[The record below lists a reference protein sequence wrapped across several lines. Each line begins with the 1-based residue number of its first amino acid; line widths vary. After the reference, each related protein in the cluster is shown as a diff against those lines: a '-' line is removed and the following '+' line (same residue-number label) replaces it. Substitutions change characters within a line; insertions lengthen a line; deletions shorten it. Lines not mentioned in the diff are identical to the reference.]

1 LPPGPDFPARS
12 YPPGLTLTASSM
24 DPSAFGRLALPH
36 MDALFGTARRLTRSD
51 ADAKDLLQ
59 QTYLEAFRSVRT
71 LSEPERIR
79 PWMFRI
85 LRNVWAD
92 ETRRRYD
99 RPPLELLDP
108 SVRSGNLEEEVL
120 RAGFCDEVTDALAA
134 LPADFRWAVVLV
146 DIEGLSYDEAAVAMD
161 CPKGTVRSRLARGR
175 EALIARLARERA
187 VAACQGGQR

>member
-1 LPPGPDFPARS
+1 
-12 YPPGLTLTASSM
+12 M

-36 MDALFGTARRLTRSD
+36 MDALFGTARRLTRTD

-108 SVRSGNLEEEVL
+108 SARSGNLEEEVL
-120 RAGFCDEVTDALAA
+120 RAGFCDEVTEALAA

-146 DIEGLSYDEAAVAMD
+146 DIEGLSYDEAAEVMA
-161 CPKGTVRSRLARGR
+161 CPKGTVRSRLAR
-175 EALIARLARERA
+175 ARERLISQLQRP
-187 VAACQGGQR
+187 AARGAREGGRA